1 MFKTSANSKIL
12 LEKKASLVEEWATK
26 NKISELNVK
35 ERSVSQDIAKK
46 DIRGKF
52 DMGSLENISPVNMH
66 EKTTPFTPK
75 LGEENKNGEG

>member
-1 MFKTSANSKIL
+1 MFKTSVNSKIL
-12 LEKKASLVEEWATK
+12 LDKKASLVEEWATK

-52 DMGSLENISPVNMH
+52 DMGSLENISPVNMQ
-66 EKTTPFTPK
+66 EKTAPFTPK
-75 LGEENKNGEG
+75 LG